1 MFPCEYGVTLKAS
14 VLKNICERLLLHGR
28 HWYSTSDILKFYYRD
43 KMEVSPFSFSL
54 FFIWVLFLAYKF
66 FSALGR
72 LPPSPKLTL
81 RQTLALTGG
90 QFSSGAIV
98 WLSPNPK
105 TSPDLDPKPIPKR
118 RAIFLGGQLS
128 GYYFLLR
135 NLYIYAR
142 ILLILL
148 MYEAVFKCNKIC
160 TSFKLILLFPSWLE
174 KCGVWFDV

>member
-1 MFPCEYGVTLKAS
+1 MGGT
-14 VLKNICERLLLHGR
+14 
-28 HWYSTSDILKFYYRD
+28 DILLMIFWSFTIEIKWKFLHFPSAY
-43 KMEVSPFSFSL
+43 FL
-54 FFIWVLFLAYKF
+54 FGFFFLAYKF

-98 WLSPNPK
+98 WLPPNPK
-105 TSPDLDPKPIPKR
+105 TNPDLDPKPIPKR